1 MFTKVRYPILS
12 TSRTFLSEKSAAV
25 VARTAGGIVLRLV
38 FNLVYMLDPTL
49 LSTASS
55 ERRILYIPT
64 SDDDE
69 IGVTYRP
76 PPKAKAQSQ
85 AKEKQ
90 SCTCSELKHRL

>member
-38 FNLVYMLDPTL
+38 SNLVYMLDPTL

-76 PPKAKAQSQ
+76 PPPGSLPVY
-85 AKEKQ
+85 
-90 SCTCSELKHRL
+90 TP